1 MLFGNGCWLQK
12 EGCACFTP
20 QEVYFENTEATKVTL
35 CLPTSRI
42 VNRGCT
48 LGGINLTMVI
58 TSPAPD
64 VLRVQTY
71 HHLGVKKREPE
82 FELYQKDE
90 QPLTVTSDEEKLT
103 VTSGGLTLEIGKKNW
118 YMAYRRGNEVITRS
132 AAKDLACMKTDWKG
146 DAYDKGDGT
155 ETYMRQQLTMGVG
168 ELIYGLG
175 ERFTAFTK
183 NGQSVAIWNEDGGTS
198 TYQSYKNIPFYIS
211 NKGYGV
217 FVNHP
222 EKVEF
227 EIGTEQVTK
236 TAFSVEGGYLD
247 YYLFNGPSMK
257 EVLER
262 YTDLT
267 GKPSLPAPW
276 TFGLWLST
284 SFTTNYDEETVMSF
298 VDGMLDRG
306 IPLRTFHFDCFWMKE
321 FHWTDFVWDSR
332 VFPEPKGMLS
342 RIKAKGLNIC
352 VWINPYIAQESCLFA
367 EGMEKGYF
375 VKRTN
380 GDIWQWDMWQPG
392 MALVD
397 FTNPDACTWYQ
408 EKLAGL
414 LDMGVDCFKTDFGER
429 IPVDGIEYFDHSDAK
444 KMHNYYTYLYNKTV
458 YDILEKKRG
467 KGEAVL
473 FARSATV
480 GGQKF
485 PVHWGG
491 DCWSDYESMEESL
504 RGGLSLLM
512 SGFGF
517 WAHDIGGFE
526 STSTPDVYKRWVAFG
541 LLSSHSRLHGST
553 SYRVPWAYDE
563 EAVDVVR
570 FFTRLKAR
578 LMPYL
583 YKTAIQANKT
593 GVPTMRSMVLEF
605 TEDRTCHYVD
615 KQYMLGDSLLV
626 APIFNEESLAD
637 YYLPAGRW
645 TDFFTGEV
653 KEGGR
658 WIQEK
663 HGYLSVPLLVKENSI
678 VAIGAHD
685 DKPDYDYGEDTE
697 LRIYEPA
704 ADTTVTETVYG
715 MDGSEEIKISVTTE
729 EGRISVSV
737 DTGKTVS
744 VRLVNRKAKAVENA
758 EMQVT
763 DKDTVLTKIA
773 GKAVVTL

>member
-380 GDIWQWDMWQPG
+380 GDVWQWDMWQPG

-593 GVPTMRSMVLEF
+593 GVPAMRSMVLEF